1 LKKKIKIGI
10 LLDNYSISF
19 FVKDIVI
26 WLKQNSNKFD
36 IDDYIILE
44 SNQSILK
51 KIITRKIF
59 KKICFRFITII
70 ESLILKISKY
80 RIYLKTYDIRN
91 FLNNQLVVTINSNKI
106 EFINGDSIKNIR
118 EKKYDVLLRFSS
130 SILKGDILDSSKYGI
145 ISFHHGDNNHYRGS
159 PAGFWEV
166 IHRKNSTGFIIQKLT
181 NDLDNG
187 DIFFKGWVQTKFFYL
202 LNQIELYRKSNFY
215 LKKTLENIF
224 DEKDT
229 FLTKSSKP
237 GPIYETPGILKQIA
251 YIFNTIW
258 HLVKKYFVKSYN
270 YKLAY
275 SNSVNSSMKNIE
287 LKIIQPDKNT
297 FLADPFLFK
306 FNNKLYC
313 FAEEFDKKIKKG
325 KIVSFIISNG
335 EFTQKTISLEESFHL
350 SFPFIFNYK
359 NQIFLCPDTSAI
371 NEIRIYRS
379 IDFPKKWAFEKTL
392 IKNIKATDTM
402 IFEKDNISWLLTN
415 IDRSNTND
423 FSHDLSIF
431 YSLESPISDKW
442 EEHKLNPISA
452 NSLNSRNAGL
462 INLNNNFYR
471 ISQKQGFDRYGQDF
485 SINKIENIN
494 KDNYSEFKDKTLES
508 NLKENLKNYQNI
520 HHLSILDNNIVFD
533 FE

>member
-1 LKKKIKIGI
+1 MKQKLKIGI

-19 FVKDIVI
+19 FVKDIII
-26 WLKQNSNKFD
+26 WLKENSNKFD
-36 IDDYIILE
+36 VNDYIILE
-44 SNQSILK
+44 RNRSVFEK
-51 KIITRKIF
+51 FITRKIY
-59 KKICFRFITII
+59 KKVCFRFITII

-80 RIYLKTYDIRN
+80 RIYLKTYNIRN
-91 FLNNQLVVTINSNKI
+91 FLDNQLLVTINPSKD
-106 EFINGDSIKNIR
+106 EFISKNSIKDIR
-118 EKKYDVLLRFSS
+118 EKKYDILLRFSS
-130 SILKGDILDSSKYGI
+130 SILKGDILTSSKYGV
-145 ISFHHGDNNHYRGS
+145 ISFHHGDNKHYRGS

-166 IHRKNSTGFIIQKLT
+166 LHRKNSTGFIIQKLT
-181 NDLDNG
+181 SDLDNG

-229 FLTKSSKP
+229 VLPKSGKP
-237 GPIYETPGILKQIA
+237 GPIYEIPGMLKQIK
-251 YIFNTIW
+251 YIFTTIG
-258 HLVKKYFVKSYN
+258 HLIKKYFVKRYD

-275 SNSVNSSMKNIE
+275 SSSVDKSLQNIK
-287 LKIIQPDKNT
+287 LKIIRPEKNT

-313 FAEEFDKKIKKG
+313 FAEEFDKKLKKG
-325 KIVSFIISNG
+325 KIVSFLISNG
-335 EFTQKTISLEESFHL
+335 QFTQKTISLEESFHL
-350 SFPFIFNYK
+350 SFPFIFSYK
-359 NQIFLCPDTSAI
+359 NQVFLCPDTSAI

-379 IDFPKKWAFEKTL
+379 IIFPSKWVFEKTL

-431 YSLESPISDKW
+431 YSFESPISDKW
-442 EEHKLNPISA
+442 EEHILNPIST
-452 NSLNSRNAGL
+452 NSLRSRNAGL
-462 INLNNNFYR
+462 INLNDNFYR
-471 ISQKQGFDRYGQDF
+471 VSQKQGFDRYGLDF

-494 KDNYSEFKDKTLES
+494 KERYLEFEDKTLES
-508 NLKENLKNYQNI
+508 NLKENLKKYQNI
-520 HHLSILDNNIVFD
+520 HHLSILDKNIVFD